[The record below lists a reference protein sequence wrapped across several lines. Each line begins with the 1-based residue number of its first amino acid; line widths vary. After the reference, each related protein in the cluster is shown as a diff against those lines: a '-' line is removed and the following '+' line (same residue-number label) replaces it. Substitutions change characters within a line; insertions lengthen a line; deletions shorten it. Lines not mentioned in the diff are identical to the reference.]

1 MRYTKC
7 KRQVDRN
14 LERLLNLIVQN
25 ESDSKPSNNRCS
37 AAPEVITEIKVV
49 SPKKKKYDRPRKLA
63 KKQTKQRSTSNSRV
77 KSPEK
82 SPLRESSPKR
92 STTVTPTAKLRQR
105 FEQDIEIRQKL
116 RTIIL
121 KRKLWF
127 WYRKTM
133 LSVLRNRR
141 SNRPPPIRN
150 LTIQSSSLFTR
161 QKRLDIQNDSYSEDS
176 TQVLVNNDSIENSG
190 TLELFSSDPDDP
202 IESESDELAKR
213 ITIPNN
219 STGDDEENS
228 TDSFVRLEAETGDTS
243 SADAES
249 PKSAKT
255 MNIGQ
260 ALIDSLREKLSG
272 SPASPNVS
280 PSRPGMRAFALRRS
294 EPELVKYLRQVIPES
309 RFKEMVGV
317 QAKGEDVPPLTVPPE
332 VRPPFQF
339 RPEYCELVVDV
350 VTELINENELATFT
364 YESFLKFVNESFQS
378 ARSKTAME
386 LIEELMHQFRQ
397 GLVSKKA
404 MIHDEAVDEIMNASL
419 RTVLNL

>member
-1 MRYTKC
+1 
-7 KRQVDRN
+7 
-14 LERLLNLIVQN
+14 
-25 ESDSKPSNNRCS
+25 
-37 AAPEVITEIKVV
+37 
-49 SPKKKKYDRPRKLA
+49 
-63 KKQTKQRSTSNSRV
+63 
-77 KSPEK
+77 
-82 SPLRESSPKR
+82 
-92 STTVTPTAKLRQR
+92 
-105 FEQDIEIRQKL
+105 
-116 RTIIL
+116 
-121 KRKLWF
+121 
-127 WYRKTM
+127 M

-141 SNRPPPIRN
+141 SHHPPPIRN

-161 QKRLDIQNDSYSEDS
+161 QKRFDIRNDSYSEDS

-190 TLELFSSDPDDP
+190 AFELFSSDPETQGSDP

-213 ITIPNN
+213 ITIPNH

-243 SADAES
+243 SADVES

-272 SPASPNVS
+272 SPTSPNVS
-280 PSRPGMRAFALRRS
+280 PSRPGMRAFALRRN

-317 QAKGEDVPPLTVPPE
+317 QAKGEDVPPVTVPPE

-339 RPEYCELVVDV
+339 RPEYCELIVDV

-378 ARSKTAME
+378 ARSKTSME